1 MQSLVTKALLASLA
15 LGSLTV
21 AAQQADDKQLGE
33 RWWQHVKVL
42 ADDKMEGRETGSPGM
57 KRAADYVVS
66 QLKQDGLKPAGTNG
80 FYQPIKLVKRTL
92 DESKCSL
99 TLVRDGKEIPVKLGD
114 EAIFSTRVD
123 LAPNVDA
130 PLVFAGY
137 ALKVPEK
144 NYDDFAGLDVKGKV
158 VVYISGAPAEIPG
171 DLASHYQSAGERWK
185 ALKAAGAIGTIG
197 IPNPAAMDIPWSRIM
212 VSRLQPSMKLADPS
226 FNETEGWQLSA
237 TWNPEVADKLLEGT
251 GHKAADLFAF
261 VKEKKPLPHF
271 DINASVKAKTKIDYA
286 SVTSFNIVGKLD
298 GSDPKLKNENVVL
311 SAHLDHVG
319 IGQPVASNPNDRIYN
334 GAMDNASGAS
344 ILLEVARRIKEQKID
359 HKRTLLFLFVTG
371 EEKGLLGSRYFARKP
386 TVSKDSVVADVNTDM
401 FLPINPPKS
410 IIVRGMAESDLG
422 DWAKAAVE
430 KASSAPQPDPAPE
443 RNSFIRS
450 DQYSFIR
457 EGIPAIVMSI
467 GYEKGTPEEQNVQR
481 WLKERYH
488 APSDDLDQPVNL
500 EAAGKYEEV
509 LTNLLISAANA
520 EHRPEWKET
529 SFFKRFAGGK

>member
-1 MQSLVTKALLASLA
+1 VQGLVAKGLIASLVFGAF
-15 LGSLTV
+15 TV
-21 AAQQADDKQLGE
+21 AAQQVDDKQLGE

-42 ADDKMEGRETGSPGM
+42 ADDNMEGRETGSPGM

-80 FYQPIKLVKRTL
+80 FYQPVKLVKRTL

-99 TLVRDGKEIPVKLGD
+99 TLVRDGKDIPVKLGD

-123 LAPNVDA
+123 LASSIDA

-158 VVYISGAPAEIPG
+158 VVYISGAPSEIPG

-226 FNETEGWQLSA
+226 FDETQGWQLSA
-237 TWNPEVADKLLEGT
+237 TWNPAVADKLLEGT
-251 GHKAADLFAF
+251 GHKAADLFAL

-271 DINASVKAKTKIDYA
+271 DLNEAVKAKTKIDYA
-286 SVTSFNIVGKLD
+286 NVDSFNIVGKLE
-298 GSDPKLKNENVVL
+298 GSDPKLKSENVVL

-334 GAMDNASGAS
+334 GAMDNASGTS
-344 ILLEVARRIKEQKID
+344 ILLEVARRIKEQKMG
-359 HKRTLLFLFVTG
+359 HKRTLLFVFVTG

-386 TVSKDSVVADVNTDM
+386 TVSKNSIVGDVNTDM

-430 KASSAPQPDPAPE
+430 KAGATPRPDPAPE
-443 RNSFIRS
+443 RNGFIRS

-457 EGIPAIVMSI
+457 EGIPSVVMSI
-467 GYEKGTPEEQNVQR
+467 GYEKGTPEEHNVQQ

-488 APSDDLDQPVNL
+488 APSDDLDQPVNF

-520 EHRPEWKET
+520 EHRPEWKT
-529 SFFKRFAGGK
+529 SSFFKRFAGGK